1 MSVHVKKAEPGGDE
15 GRPQAKTAGHSSWLD
30 EHTPPGAQ
38 NGEIAAELASR
49 LHAWARQ
56 GQHGRVGLNSGFV
69 LRRDP
74 DRVRGPDI
82 WFVQRERVP
91 KEGVPQ
97 GFWEIAP
104 DLAVEVVAPTAT
116 VDEIKER
123 LEDYFAAGTRLV
135 WLVYPRFRQV
145 EAYSPEG
152 SMKTF
157 REGDTL
163 EAPLVLPGF
172 GCRVAELFSA

>member
-15 GRPQAKTAGHSSWLD
+15 GRPQKSPHTAWLD
-30 EHTPPGAQ
+30 ERVPSSGR

-49 LHAWARQ
+49 LHTWAKQ
-56 GQHGRVGLNSGFV
+56 GQHGRVGLGSGFV

-104 DLAVEVVAPTAT
+104 DLAVEVVAPSAT
-116 VDEIKER
+116 VEEIKER

-135 WLVYPRFRQV
+135 WLIYPRFHQV
-145 EAYSPEG
+145 EAHMPDG
-152 SMKTF
+152 LMKTY

-163 EAPLVLPGF
+163 EAPQVLHGF
-172 GCRVAELFSA
+172 SCKVAELFSG

>member
-15 GRPQAKTAGHSSWLD
+15 GRPQKSPHTPWLD
-30 EHTPPGAQ
+30 ERVPPGAR

-49 LHAWARQ
+49 LHTWAKQ
-56 GQHGRVGLNSGFV
+56 GQHGRVGLGSGFV

-97 GFWEIAP
+97 GFWETAP
-104 DLAVEVVAPTAT
+104 DLAVEVVAPSAT
-116 VDEIKER
+116 VEEVKER

-135 WLVYPRFRQV
+135 WLIYPRFHQV
-145 EAYSPEG
+145 EAHMPDG
-152 SMKTF
+152 LMKTY
-157 REGDTL
+157 RNGDTL
-163 EAPLVLPGF
+163 EAPQVLHGF
-172 GCRVAELFSA
+172 NCKVAELFSG